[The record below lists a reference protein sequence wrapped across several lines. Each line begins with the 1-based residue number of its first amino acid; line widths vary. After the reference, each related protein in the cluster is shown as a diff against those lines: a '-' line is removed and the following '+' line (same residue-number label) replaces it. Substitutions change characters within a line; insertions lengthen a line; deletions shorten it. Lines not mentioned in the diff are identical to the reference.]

1 MHSPSFKISGNLID
15 VVKREIYPA
24 TLRIEKGIIKE
35 IVREKTSYNLYLVP
49 GFVDAHIHI
58 ESSMLV
64 PSEFAREAVKHGTV
78 ATVSD
83 PHEIANV
90 MGMDGVRFMIENG
103 RQVPF
108 YFYFGAPSC
117 VPATPFE
124 SAGNVI
130 SPKDIEELLKWDE
143 IVYLAEMMNFPGVLN
158 SDPDVMAKLEYARK
172 TGKPVDGH
180 APGLSGEDAARYFGA
195 GISTDHECFSF
206 EEAKEKADLGV
217 KILIREGSAARNF
230 DTLLPLLKEFPD
242 QVMFCSDDKHPDE
255 LLQGHINQLVQRALQ
270 HGYDPFDVLSACT
283 LNPVKHYGLRTGLLQ
298 SGDPADF
305 LVVDSPTLFNVSQT
319 YIKGVKVFDRGK
331 VLISRVQTEP
341 VNNFSAKPVNESDLQ
356 IPAESAHIKVIKAID
371 NEIITEEMTAILPVL
386 EGKLQ
391 SDIGQDILKMVVL
404 NRYEPAAPAVGFI
417 HNFGLKKGAIASTVA
432 HDSHNI
438 IAVGVDD
445 ASICK
450 AINLLIKAKGG
461 ICAVN
466 NSESLLL
473 PLPVAGLM
481 SVEPAETVAGLYHTL
496 DAMAKNMGSR
506 LTAPFMTLSF
516 MSLLVI
522 PKLKLSDKGLFDGN
536 KFQFTP
542 LYV

>member
-1 MHSPSFKISGNLID
+1 MHSLNFSISGNLID

-24 TLRIEKGIIKE
+24 TLLIEEGIIKE
-35 IVREKTSYNLYLVP
+35 ITREENRYDHFLMP
-49 GFVDAHIHI
+49 GFVDSHIHI

-64 PSEFAREAVKHGTV
+64 PSEFAREAVKHGTI

-90 MGMDGVRFMIENG
+90 MGMEGIRFMIENG

-108 YFYFGAPSC
+108 YFNFGAPSC

-130 SPKDIEELLKWDE
+130 SPRDIEELLKWDE

-158 SDPDVMAKLEYARK
+158 SDPDVMAKLEYAR
-172 TGKPVDGH
+172 TAGKPVDGH
-180 APGLSGEDAARYFGA
+180 APGLTGEDAERYFGA

-206 EEAKEKADLGV
+206 EEARKKAELGV

-230 DTLLPLLKEFPD
+230 DTLLPLMKEFPA

-255 LLQGHINQLVQRALQ
+255 LMQGHINKLVQRALQ
-270 HGYDPFDVLSACT
+270 QGYDLFDVLSACT
-283 LNPVKHYGLRTGLLQ
+283 LNPVKHYNLKTGLLQ
-298 SGDPADF
+298 PGDHADF
-305 LVVDSPTLFNVSQT
+305 LVVDSPTLLNISQT
-319 YIKGVKVFDRGK
+319 YIKGMKVFDHGV
-331 VLISRVQTEP
+331 VLIPRIQTIP
-341 VNNFSAKPVNESDLQ
+341 VNQFNAMPVKESDLQ
-356 IPAESAHIKVIKAID
+356 VPAESACAKVIKAID
-371 NEIITEEMTAILPVL
+371 NEIITEEMTATLPVVD
-386 EGKLQ
+386 GKLQ
-391 SDIGQDILKMVVL
+391 TDTGQDILKMVVL
-404 NRYEPAAPAVGFI
+404 NRYEHAAPAVGFI
-417 HNFGLKKGAIASTVA
+417 YNFGLKEGAIASTVA

-445 ASICK
+445 SYLCK
-450 AINLLIKAKGG
+450 AINLLIETKGG
-461 ICAVN
+461 ICAVTKN
-466 NSESLLL
+466 DALHL

-481 SVEPAETVAGLYHTL
+481 SLESAASVAGSYHQL
-496 DAMAKNMGSR
+496 DAMAKQMGSS
-506 LTAPFMTLSF
+506 LSAPFMTLSF

-522 PKLKLSDKGLFDGN
+522 PRLKLSDKGLFDGN
-536 KFQFTP
+536 IFQFTP

>member
-1 MHSPSFKISGNLID
+1 MHKPDFKISGNLID
-15 VVKREIYPA
+15 VVKRKIYPA
-24 TLRIEKGIIKE
+24 TLKIEDGIIKE
-35 IVREKTSYNLYLVP
+35 IIREETQFDQYLVP

-90 MGMDGVRFMIENG
+90 MGMDGIRFMVENG
-103 RQVPF
+103 KRVPF

-230 DTLLPLLKEFPD
+230 DTLLPLLKEFPG

-255 LLQGHINQLVQRALQ
+255 LLKGHIDMLVQRALQ
-270 HGYDPFDVLSACT
+270 QGYELFDVLSACT
-283 LNPVKHYGLRTGLLQ
+283 LNPVKHYGLKTGLLQ
-298 SGDPADF
+298 PGDPADF
-305 LVVDSPTLFNVSQT
+305 LVIDSPTLFNVSQT
-319 YIKGVKVFDRGK
+319 YIRGVKVFDQGE
-331 VLISRVQTEP
+331 VLIPREQTVP
-341 VNNFSAKPVNESDLQ
+341 VNNFSAIPVYESDVQ
-356 IPAESAHIKVIKAID
+356 VPAESPNVKVIKAID
-371 NEIITEEMTAILPVL
+371 NEIITEAMTATLPVL
-386 EGKLQ
+386 NGKLQ
-391 SDIGQDILKMVVL
+391 SDTGQDILKMVVL
-404 NRYEPAAPAVGFI
+404 NRYQHTAPAMGFI
-417 HNFGLKKGAIASTVA
+417 HNFGLKEGAIASTVA

-445 ASICK
+445 TYLCK
-450 AINLLIKAKGG
+450 ALNLLIETKGG
-461 ICAVN
+461 ICAVTKN
-466 NSESLLL
+466 DALHL

-481 SVEPAETVAGLYHTL
+481 SVESAASVAGSYYQL
-496 DAMAKNMGSR
+496 DAMAKKMGSK
-506 LTAPFMTLSF
+506 LSAPFMTLSF